1 MNDDFEPAPAAH
13 SQPAMPSLRK
23 EWGAYAAFLRRPE
36 LPPAASGFTL
46 AGGLAVLRLYLL
58 DLLLAGG
65 LVAFGLLA
73 IGAGFAPPD
82 HSLAQFDWGP
92 GTVLLIVLGAPLMEE
107 LAFRGWL
114 SGRPG
119 AVLGIALLLVAAA
132 TLLLAGREG
141 SPNSLA
147 PVAFAAL
154 AAVAGL
160 AVAVLLR
167 RRAPWNW
174 FARIFPLFFWFSTL
188 AFALVHLSNYQ
199 EGSLASSLPLVIPQF
214 IAGSIFAYARVIH
227 GLWASVVLHAL
238 HNGTL
243 AAIIGLALA
252 ASG

>member
-1 MNDDFEPAPAAH
+1 MKDDLNLSTAPQVQLAA
-13 SQPAMPSLRK
+13 PSLRQ
-23 EWGAYAAFLRRPE
+23 EWSAYAAFLRRPV
-36 LPPAASGFTL
+36 LPPAASGL
-46 AGGLAVLRLYLL
+46 NRAGGLALLRLYLL
-58 DLLLAGG
+58 DLLLAGS
-65 LVAFGLLA
+65 LVAIGLLA

-141 SPNSLA
+141 APDTLV

-154 AAVAGL
+154 AALAGL
-160 AVAVLLR
+160 AAAVLLR

-174 FARIFPLFFWFSTL
+174 FARIFPLFFWISTL

-199 EGSLASSLPLVIPQF
+199 EGSLTSSLPLVIPQF
-214 IAGSIFAYARVIH
+214 IAGSIFAYARVTH